1 MRYSTKDL
9 ADRFAV
15 SNDLIRYLAREGMI
29 PAQQV
34 GGRYFFGTD
43 ARHLMDLMQ
52 ESTVSFEEN
61 EPFRA
66 LIANEEAEVAD
77 EDLDFDVGEEDVED
91 EDEYE
96 VVDDEEDLSEED
108 EDDYYDD
115 DYDEEVDFHTYG
127 EDGEEDEY
135 DDEGYIDEDDEEAA

>member
-66 LIANEEAEVAD
+66 YIANEETEEAD

-96 VVDDEEDLSEED
+96 VVDDDEDLFEED
-108 EDDYYDD
+108 EDDDD
-115 DYDEEVDFHTYG
+115 DDDEVDFYTYA
-127 EDGEEDEY
+127 EDGEEEEY